1 MRRFAAAV
9 AIATCVVLFAA
20 QPARATYRGKNGLIA
35 IAATAGMDRRSTRSS
50 LTERS

>member
-20 QPARATYRGKNGLIA
+20 QPARATY
-35 IAATAGMDRRSTRSS
+35 IAARTV
-50 LTERS
+50 